1 MKRLTLADILVT
13 VLISFI
19 FGIIYKMVGLTVAA
33 LKPLGLHLDQIAYG
47 LWFIAAIVAFLI
59 IRKPGV
65 AILAELAAG
74 AGETILSGE
83 LNMSIIMHSLAQGL
97 ACELIFLIF
106 KYKSTK
112 ASVAMLAGAT
122 AGIFTVPV
130 DWFFN
135 YLGNM
140 PWWNVIL
147 LYAIRIFKWNHFIRI
162 IWLLYCPITRE
173 NRCYTLV
180 SIIDEKRYRF
190 VIKIQ

>member
-122 AGIFTVPV
+122 AGILPF
-130 DWFFN
+130 
-135 YLGNM
+135 LSIGS
-140 PWWNVIL
+140 L
-147 LYAIRIFKWNHFIRI
+147 I
-162 IWLLYCPITRE
+162 I
-173 NRCYTLV
+173 
-180 SIIDEKRYRF
+180 
-190 VIKIQ
+190 

>member
-83 LNMSIIMHSLAQGL
+83 LNMSIIIHSLAQGL

-147 LYAIRIFKWNHFIRI
+147 LYAIRILSGTILSGLFGYYIVLSLEKTGVTR
-162 IWLLYCPITRE
+162 LYQSSTKKD
-173 NRCYTLV
+173 
-180 SIIDEKRYRF
+180 IDSL
-190 VIKIQ
+190 

>member
-74 AGETILSGE
+74 AGETLS
-83 LNMSIIMHSLAQGL
+83 
-97 ACELIFLIF
+97 LIHI
-106 KYKSTK
+106 
-112 ASVAMLAGAT
+112 
-122 AGIFTVPV
+122 
-130 DWFFN
+130 
-135 YLGNM
+135 
-140 PWWNVIL
+140 
-147 LYAIRIFKWNHFIRI
+147 
-162 IWLLYCPITRE
+162 
-173 NRCYTLV
+173 
-180 SIIDEKRYRF
+180 
-190 VIKIQ
+190 

>member
-1 MKRLTLADILVT
+1 
-13 VLISFI
+13 
-19 FGIIYKMVGLTVAA
+19 MVYRG
-33 LKPLGLHLDQIAYG
+33 DCC
-47 LWFIAAIVAFLI
+47 FLI

-122 AGIFTVPV
+122 AGILPF
-130 DWFFN
+130 
-135 YLGNM
+135 LSIGS
-140 PWWNVIL
+140 L
-147 LYAIRIFKWNHFIRI
+147 I
-162 IWLLYCPITRE
+162 I
-173 NRCYTLV
+173 
-180 SIIDEKRYRF
+180 
-190 VIKIQ
+190 

>member
-97 ACELIFLIF
+97 ACELIFLILNISQR
-106 KYKSTK
+106 KH
-112 ASVAMLAGAT
+112 
-122 AGIFTVPV
+122 
-130 DWFFN
+130 
-135 YLGNM
+135 
-140 PWWNVIL
+140 L
-147 LYAIRIFKWNHFIRI
+147 LPCWQGQLQEFYRSCR
-162 IWLLYCPITRE
+162 
-173 NRCYTLV
+173 LV
-180 SIIDEKRYRF
+180 L
-190 VIKIQ
+190 

>member
-1 MKRLTLADILVT
+1 MRDIYTFYEVETGTAYAFGTKSSETRLLSLSFLYFSAQCYRRSRVRMKRLTLADILVT

-97 ACELIFLIF
+97 ACELIFLILNISQR
-106 KYKSTK
+106 KH
-112 ASVAMLAGAT
+112 
-122 AGIFTVPV
+122 
-130 DWFFN
+130 
-135 YLGNM
+135 
-140 PWWNVIL
+140 L
-147 LYAIRIFKWNHFIRI
+147 LPCWQGQLQEFYRSCR
-162 IWLLYCPITRE
+162 
-173 NRCYTLV
+173 LV
-180 SIIDEKRYRF
+180 L
-190 VIKIQ
+190 